1 MSRRPPTPDQLESLR
16 ETFRKQPPSTPRDFK
31 AAGVRA
37 GVTEAAARRA
47 YTRGW
52 PGIESIQAQ
61 LDAERARQQQ
71 SAEYLKAER
80 MNEVFKTNAAIL
92 QGEMRRLFPAFK
104 ALTDNLL
111 DSLQDIALMPTDRAV
126 KTMLRVVK
134 VYRDAAAVHAKSIE
148 IDRLLAGEAT
158 SIVGH
163 KQIEPEAVDLEKAQ
177 AVSEQLARAL
187 RRAGATQSAAEP
199 VPATKD
205 TPDVD
210 TSVN

>member
-1 MSRRPPTPDQLESLR
+1 MSRRVPTPEQLDSLR

-71 SAEYLKAER
+71 SAEYLKVENIHGTMKVVAVSLLSE
-80 MNEVFKTNAAIL
+80 L
-92 QGEMRRLFPAFK
+92 RRGFAVVK
-104 ALTDNLL
+104 ALNDTLL
-111 DSLQDIALMPTDRAV
+111 DSLDDIALMPTDRAV
-126 KTMLRVVK
+126 KTQQRIFKTYKDGIAIAEK
-134 VYRDAAAVHAKSIE
+134 VIE
-148 IDRLLAGEAT
+148 QDRLLAGEAT
-158 SIVGH
+158 SIVGV
-163 KQIEPEAVDLEKAQ
+163 KQLEPEQAIDLDKLKRAVEREERRRAQ
-177 AVSEQLARAL
+177 AAPQ
-187 RRAGATQSAAEP
+187 
-199 VPATKD
+199 PADVQAKE